1 MPNLWKKK
9 LMLGLGVLVPAFLLT
24 MIISSTMGSA
34 SIETGTVLRMLIY
47 KIPYLGKMLIT
58 PDWSSTTET
67 IVYQLRVP
75 RVLLG
80 GIIGGALGVAG
91 ASFQGLLRN
100 PLADPYTVGVS
111 SGAAVGAVIAF
122 IIGSGVGVTYLRFGL
137 VPLFAF
143 IGAMSA
149 ITVVYQLAKIG
160 GRVAVETLILAGVV
174 VGSFLTA
181 ILSYMLTRAYHNLE
195 QVVFWLMGSLALR
208 SWDYLTFVTPFLLVG
223 MAALWLLS
231 RELNVMALGED
242 TAHHLGVSVE
252 KAKILVLF
260 LASLVT
266 ALAVSMAGTI
276 GFVGLVVPH
285 IVRMVLGPDHRVLIP
300 ISALTGGLFLVWADT
315 IARTALAPTE
325 LPVGVITALIGAPF
339 FGYLL
344 RTRKKSMSV

>member
-1 MPNLWKKK
+1 MSNQWINRL
-9 LMLGLGVLVPAFLLT
+9 LLGLGLLVPAFILT
-24 MIISSTMGSA
+24 MIISSTLGSA
-34 SIETGTVLRMLIY
+34 NIDVITVLRMLIY
-47 KIPYLGKMLIT
+47 KIPYLGELLIIA
-58 PDWSSTTET
+58 DWSDTTET
-67 IVYQLRVP
+67 IVYEIRVP
-75 RVLLG
+75 RILLG
-80 GIIGGALGVAG
+80 GIVGGALGLAG

-111 SGAAVGAVIAF
+111 SGAAVGAVFAF
-122 IIGSGVGVTYLRFGL
+122 MIGGGVTYLQFGL
-137 VPLFAF
+137 VPFFAF
-143 IGAMSA
+143 IGAMTA
-149 ITVVYQLAKIG
+149 ITIVYQLAKIG

-181 ILSYMLTRAYHNLE
+181 LLSFMLTRAYNNLE

-208 SWDYLTFVTPFLLVG
+208 SWDYIIFISPFIFFG
-223 MAALWLLS
+223 MILLWLLS

-260 LASLVT
+260 LASLIT
-266 ALAVSMAGTI
+266 ALAVSIAGTI

-285 IVRMVLGPDHRVLIP
+285 IVRMILGPDHRVLIP
-300 ISALTGGLFLVWADT
+300 ISALVGGLFLIWADT
-315 IARTALAPTE
+315 IARIIITPSE

-344 RTRKKSMSV
+344 RVRKKSMSI